1 MTLKGSRALKNVEH
15 LNDVENLKD
24 VDLRKGVELIQLFFS
39 HPLIR
44 SWIFKDLSKIKA
56 SF

>member
-24 VDLRKGVELIQLFFS
+24 VDLRKGVELIQLFLL

-44 SWIFKDLSKIKA
+44 NWIFKDLLKIKA